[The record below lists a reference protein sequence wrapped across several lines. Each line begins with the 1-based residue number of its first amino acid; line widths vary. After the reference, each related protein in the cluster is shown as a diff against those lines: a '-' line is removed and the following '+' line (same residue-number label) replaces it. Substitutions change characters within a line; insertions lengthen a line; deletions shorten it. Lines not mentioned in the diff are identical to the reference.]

1 MSVSVSS
8 NRKLQKPTKPKKK
21 KKRFNFDYGISFYM
35 DKEQEEQFV
44 KDVYFKDFHI
54 LGGLSLTQTHLTIP
68 NLRRY
73 LKLEPHIPILIQ
85 LTRFAEPHKHLTFYY
100 QKNIDIKEFMVMDKD
115 LKVANIY
122 ANFNWKPPQNL
133 VDMLEE
139 EYNKTLDRPPHKYN
153 YKYIKNAEY

>member
-1 MSVSVSS
+1 MSLSLKS
-8 NRKLQKPTKPKKK
+8 NRKLDKQQKPKKK

-44 KDVYFKDFHI
+44 KDVYFKDFNI

-100 QKNIDIKEFMVMDKD
+100 RKNIDIKEFMVMDFG
-115 LKVANIY
+115 LKVVSFYNS
-122 ANFNWKPPQNL
+122 FDWKPPQNL
-133 VDMLEE
+133 VDMLEK
-139 EYNKTLDRPPHKYN
+139 EYNEKLDRPPHKYN
-153 YKYIKNAEY
+153 YNYIKNVEY